1 MYIYFIQ
8 IEASTVYNSQYAALV
23 SNVRTKNEPPGDD
36 DEQTLPSRRTSGLCN
51 KKAIGWLRTRCWAR
65 NTGGVVNAAIAAAA
79 AAVAVA
85 TAAAL
90 GETILD

>member
-36 DEQTLPSRRTSGLCN
+36 EQTLPSRRTSGLCN
-51 KKAIGWLRTRCWAR
+51 KKAIGWPRTRCMLSCSQHLR
-65 NTGGVVNAAIAAAA
+65 GC
-79 AAVAVA
+79 
-85 TAAAL
+85 
-90 GETILD
+90 

>member
-1 MYIYFIQ
+1 MYIYFIR
-8 IEASTVYNSQYAALV
+8 IGASTVYNSQYAALV

-36 DEQTLPSRRTSGLCN
+36 GEQTLPSRRNSGLCN
-51 KKAIGWLRTRCWAR
+51 TW
-65 NTGGVVNAAIAAAA
+65 GVVNAAIAAA
-79 AAVAVA
+79 A